1 MKGISRSRQGTR
13 QEKVV
18 RGEHDQIIHVRKK
31 KKMKLVY
38 ANKNP
43 YRYMHPTETGKW
55 PVSPHQAE
63 LLQ

>member
-31 KKMKLVY
+31 KKKMKLVY

-43 YRYMHPTETGKW
+43 HRYMHPHGDRQMASQ
-55 PVSPHQAE
+55 PSPS
-63 LLQ
+63 